1 VKLDTER
8 LRNEV
13 FARLDD
19 ADYEWFKQYAASQ
32 ELSLSVLMRR
42 MIQQAQQ
49 EERAQK
55 GQGNGQD
62 S

>member
-19 ADYEWFKQYAASQ
+19 GTYAWFRQYAEAQ
-32 ELSLSVLMRR
+32 ELSISVLLRR
-42 MIQQAQQ
+42 MIQQVQQ
-49 EERAQK
+49 DALQQK
-55 GQGNGQD
+55 GQGNGQG
-62 S
+62 